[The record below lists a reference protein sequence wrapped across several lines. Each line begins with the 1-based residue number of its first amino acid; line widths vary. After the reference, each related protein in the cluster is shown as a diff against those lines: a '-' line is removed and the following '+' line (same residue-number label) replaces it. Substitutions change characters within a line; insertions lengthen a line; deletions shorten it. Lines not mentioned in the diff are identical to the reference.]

1 MGPGAR
7 CNTVATH
14 PRAARGTAKS
24 SDPQKD
30 DQFTSPAI
38 DKPASTATIN
48 QETLLRVDSA
58 ATAGGVASNK
68 PRPTSGHTPSTSTI
82 ESSHRK
88 EEPLSPIFAHD
99 IEMSAIDD
107 VVATHTVI
115 VNAARAAAHHTV
127 RDTSAA

>member
-1 MGPGAR
+1 M
-7 CNTVATH
+7 ATH
-14 PRAARGTAKS
+14 PRTDSGTAKS

-38 DKPASTATIN
+38 DTPA
-48 QETLLRVDSA
+48 SA
-58 ATAGGVASNK
+58 ATISQEHHFRIASAATTDGVASK
-68 PRPTSGHTPSTSTI
+68 SPRPTSGHTPRTSTI
-82 ESSHRK
+82 ESSHPK
-88 EEPLSPIFAHD
+88 EDPLSPIFAHD
-99 IEMSAIDD
+99 IEMSAIDH